1 MLNLH
6 PLQPVSEETE
16 LSFMIKR
23 LTAGNFVMWDHAD
36 VFATLFFPNNKK
48 TRKGHRSCKTE

>member
-1 MLNLH
+1 MINKYIIGVLNLH

-23 LTAGNFVMWDHAD
+23 LTAANFVMWDHAD
-36 VFATLFFPNNKK
+36 VFATLLFPNNNK
-48 TRKGHRSCKTE
+48 TRK